1 MKTKNT
7 YIEII
12 HDGGTFCLKNTS
24 GSIIG
29 FFKSLELAQ
38 KQAQSVERGIQ
49 SIDKH
54 LANDDLDTP
63 ERKTK

>member
-38 KQAQSVERGIQ
+38 KEAQSVERGIQ
-49 SIDKH
+49 SINKH
-54 LANDDLDTP
+54 LASNSS
-63 ERKTK
+63 KKG

>member
-7 YIEII
+7 YIE
-12 HDGGTFCLKNTS
+12 HDGVTFCLKNTS

-38 KQAQSVERGIQ
+38 KEAQSVERGIQ
-49 SIDKH
+49 SIV
-54 LANDDLDTP
+54 NNNTP

>member
-29 FFKSLELAQ
+29 FFNSLELAQ
-38 KQAQSVERGIQ
+38 KEAQSVERGIQ

-54 LANDDLDTP
+54 LA
-63 ERKTK
+63 RK